1 MSGAATVVAK
11 PGALSVLLIGC
22 PEAVV
27 RAVREG
33 GHRTATPAP
42 EAGAAEARDT
52 ALDVV
57 ILDLAGS
64 GGDPLALARSIRAN
78 SPWRKPMFVAL
89 TPSED
94 DGLAARCRDA
104 GIDLLLL
111 QPVRPDLLAGF
122 LGRLG
127 AVVQDYASFDPMI

>member
-1 MSGAATVVAK
+1 MSK
-11 PGALSVLLIGC
+11 PGGLSVLLIGC

-27 RAVREG
+27 RAVHEG

-42 EAGAAEARDT
+42 EAGVAEARDT

-64 GGDPLALARSIRAN
+64 GGDPFALARSIRAN

-89 TPSED
+89 TQSED
-94 DGLAARCRDA
+94 DGLDARCRSA

-111 QPVRPDLLAGF
+111 QPVRPELLAGF
-122 LGRLG
+122 LGRLS